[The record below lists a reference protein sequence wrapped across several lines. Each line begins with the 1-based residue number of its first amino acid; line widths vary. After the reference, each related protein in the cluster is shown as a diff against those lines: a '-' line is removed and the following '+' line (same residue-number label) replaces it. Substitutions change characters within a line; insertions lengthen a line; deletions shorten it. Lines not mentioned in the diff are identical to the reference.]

1 MTFRQLEYL
10 DALAQCGSITKAA
23 ERLFVSQSALS
34 QQIISIE
41 KEHQIQIL
49 DRTQK
54 PFTFTETG
62 KTFLKAAQEILE
74 IKRKLEEDL
83 HLRWNNTLLRHEA
96 GAYAAFQVSLRKTGN
111 TCFTGK

>member
-62 KTFLKAAQEILE
+62 KTFLVRHVDAQ
-74 IKRKLEEDL
+74 
-83 HLRWNNTLLRHEA
+83 T
-96 GAYAAFQVSLRKTGN
+96 SLYEGN
-111 TCFTGK
+111 TS

>member
-54 PFTFTETG
+54 PFTFTETAEVG
-62 KTFLKAAQEILE
+62 RGSSSALE
-74 IKRKLEEDL
+74 QQPLYQ
-83 HLRWNNTLLRHEA
+83 NGALLRHEA

>member
-74 IKRKLEEDL
+74 IKRK
-83 HLRWNNTLLRHEA
+83 RIFICVGTT
-96 GAYAAFQVSLRKTGN
+96 AFISKR
-111 TCFTGK
+111 CPFTA

>member
-54 PFTFTETG
+54 PLTFTETG

-83 HLRWNNTLLRHEA
+83 HLRWNN
-96 GAYAAFQVSLRKTGN
+96 SLYIKTVPFYGMKLDRKSTRLN
-111 TCFTGK
+111 SSHRT

>member
-41 KEHQIQIL
+41 KEHQI
-49 DRTQK
+49 
-54 PFTFTETG
+54 
-62 KTFLKAAQEILE
+62 
-74 IKRKLEEDL
+74 
-83 HLRWNNTLLRHEA
+83 
-96 GAYAAFQVSLRKTGN
+96 
-111 TCFTGK
+111 